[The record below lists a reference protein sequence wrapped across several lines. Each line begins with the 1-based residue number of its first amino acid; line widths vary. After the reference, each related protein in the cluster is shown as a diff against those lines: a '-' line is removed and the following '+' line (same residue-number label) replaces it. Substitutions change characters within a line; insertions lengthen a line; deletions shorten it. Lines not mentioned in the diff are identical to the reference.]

1 MLMMLHSCGKIESL
15 FPRIIDIG
23 IDHWSSCQACNDIDG
38 IIARYGDKITLLGGM
53 DTPELSDISKS
64 RAELKE
70 LVEKR
75 IDTLCRGCGLLVYGS
90 MSYPILIEVITEV
103 IEAKKDFY
111 NNPVNRKLPTP

>member
-1 MLMMLHSCGKIESL
+1 
-15 FPRIIDIG
+15 
-23 IDHWSSCQACNDIDG
+23 
-38 IIARYGDKITLLGGM
+38 M

-111 NNPVNRKLPTP
+111 NKSGYTVSCQRRSTYCYK